1 MAIQVLPHL
10 NAGLN
15 AVATIL
21 LLIGFILIRN
31 GRKDAHRAVMI
42 AAGCV
47 SGLFLISYVTLRFFA
62 PIFEFQGEGPVRI
75 FYFTLLATHVVL
87 AMAIVPMVLMTVW
100 RAFRGNFD
108 GHRAV
113 ARWTWPVWMYVSVS
127 GIAVYVMLYQFY
139 PVQTA
144 GL

>member
-1 MAIQVLPHL
+1 M
-10 NAGLN
+10 
-15 AVATIL
+15 
-21 LLIGFILIRN
+21 
-31 GRKDAHRAVMI
+31 
-42 AAGCV
+42 
-47 SGLFLISYVTLRFFA
+47 
-62 PIFEFQGEGPVRI
+62 RI

-100 RAFRGNFD
+100 RALRRNFD

-127 GIAVYVMLYQFY
+127 GIAVYVMLYQIY